1 MSQKATCPPVTV
13 NLDEVV
19 EAVKKN
25 ILDEQP
31 AMGKVARVDAD
42 VHSIGIRGLGEIRLL
57 EHTLSPGNFVLGF
70 VTIPSVINLATK
82 LMQVGII
89 FPQVDLAL
97 SRGIFSAVT
106 LVGTLLSGGKSFL
119 LGAFLGQFPS
129 TIDAIADMAVVAIA
143 SGKGVV
149 VNPRI
154 DLHGLGATPE
164 EELVKLRNDL
174 RKLQGIGRANADM
187 GDTNRAGTR
196 FIH

>member
-1 MSQKATCPPVTV
+1 MKATCPPVTV

-25 ILDEQP
+25 IMDEHP
-31 AMGKVARVDAD
+31 EMGSVKKLDAD

-106 LVGTLLSGGKSFL
+106 LIGTLLSGGKSFL

-149 VNPRI
+149 VNPKV

-174 RKLQGIGRANADM
+174 RKLQGIGRANAEM
-187 GDTNRAGTR
+187 GGVDRGGVR

>member
-1 MSQKATCPPVTV
+1 MSAKAAVCPPVTV

-25 ILDEQP
+25 ILDERP
-31 AMGKVARVDAD
+31 DLGSVAKLDAD
-42 VHSIGIRGLGEIRLL
+42 VHSIGIKGLGEIKLL
-57 EHTLSPGNFVLGF
+57 ESNLSPGNFVLGF

-97 SRGIFSAVT
+97 SRGIFSIVT

-149 VNPRI
+149 VNPKV
-154 DLHGLGATPE
+154 DLHGMGATPE

-174 RKLQGIGRANADM
+174 RKLQGIGRGEMSGVDR
-187 GDTNRAGTR
+187 GGVR